1 MSSRELRQLIMDN
14 IAWMNRPENRN
25 QSPVIGRLRS
35 SQTRGG
41 RIEDDRDYLPSPERR
56 RRVRDPSR
64 RSVPE
69 ETRHRS
75 RSPHRPLPDRPISPE
90 PLPPTTRPD
99 NLRPAEVL
107 PPTTLPDNL
116 RPAEAL
122 PPTTL
127 PDNLRP
133 AEALPPTTR
142 PDNLRPAEVL
152 PPTTRP
158 DNLRPAEVLPP
169 TTLPDNLRPVEAL
182 PPTTLPDRHSSA
194 DASLPSSSNNRSGGN
209 EAATT
214 SGADPQPRFIPP
226 SVGTDAENQAG
237 LDSVEDTTPP
247 QAAPLRRRGRRRGMT
262 RIRQIERLPTRSA
275 TGQEEIPS
283 CAICLGDYEVGE
295 QLIVLPC
302 RHLFHQ
308 SCITPWLRQ
317 NRYCPY
323 CRQNCFQQNRQRRA

>member
-133 AEALPPTTR
+133 AEALPPTT
-142 PDNLRPAEVL
+142 
-152 PPTTRP
+152 
-158 DNLRPAEVLPP
+158 
-169 TTLPDNLRPVEAL
+169 
-182 PPTTLPDRHSSA
+182 LPDRHSSA

-214 SGADPQPRFIPP
+214 SGADPQPSFIPP

-237 LDSVEDTTPP
+237 LDLDEDTTPP

>member
-64 RSVPE
+64 RSVRE

-99 NLRPAEVL
+99 NLRPAEAL

-127 PDNLRP
+127 PD
-133 AEALPPTTR
+133 
-142 PDNLRPAEVL
+142 
-152 PPTTRP
+152 
-158 DNLRPAEVLPP
+158 
-169 TTLPDNLRPVEAL
+169 
-182 PPTTLPDRHSSA
+182 RHSSA
-194 DASLPSSSNNRSGGN
+194 DTSLPSSSNNRSGEN

-237 LDSVEDTTPP
+237 LDLDEDTTPP

>member
-64 RSVPE
+64 RSVRE

-90 PLPPTTRPD
+90 PLPPTP
-99 NLRPAEVL
+99 
-107 PPTTLPDNL
+107 LPDNL

-122 PPTTL
+122 PATTL

-133 AEALPPTTR
+133 A
-142 PDNLRPAEVL
+142 
-152 PPTTRP
+152 
-158 DNLRPAEVLPP
+158 
-169 TTLPDNLRPVEAL
+169 EAL

-214 SGADPQPRFIPP
+214 SGADPQPSFIPP

-237 LDSVEDTTPP
+237 LDSDEDTTPP

>member
-64 RSVPE
+64 RSVRE

-99 NLRPAEVL
+99 NLRPAEAL
-107 PPTTLPDNL
+107 PPTTRPDNL

-133 AEALPPTTR
+133 AEALPPTTL
-142 PDNLRPAEVL
+142 PDNLRPA
-152 PPTTRP
+152 
-158 DNLRPAEVLPP
+158 
-169 TTLPDNLRPVEAL
+169 EAL

-214 SGADPQPRFIPP
+214 SGADPQPNFIPP

-237 LDSVEDTTPP
+237 LDSDEDTTPP

>member
-64 RSVPE
+64 RSVRE

-99 NLRPAEVL
+99 NLRPAEAL

-133 AEALPPTTR
+133 A
-142 PDNLRPAEVL
+142 
-152 PPTTRP
+152 
-158 DNLRPAEVLPP
+158 
-169 TTLPDNLRPVEAL
+169 EAL

-214 SGADPQPRFIPP
+214 SGADPQPNFIPP

-237 LDSVEDTTPP
+237 LDSDEDTTPP

>member
-99 NLRPAEVL
+99 NLRPAEAL
-107 PPTTLPDNL
+107 PPTTRPDNL

-133 AEALPPTTR
+133 A
-142 PDNLRPAEVL
+142 
-152 PPTTRP
+152 
-158 DNLRPAEVLPP
+158 
-169 TTLPDNLRPVEAL
+169 EAL

-209 EAATT
+209 EVATI
-214 SGADPQPRFIPP
+214 SGADPQPSFIPP

-237 LDSVEDTTPP
+237 LDSDEDTTPP

>member
-133 AEALPPTTR
+133 AEALPPTT
-142 PDNLRPAEVL
+142 
-152 PPTTRP
+152 
-158 DNLRPAEVLPP
+158 
-169 TTLPDNLRPVEAL
+169 
-182 PPTTLPDRHSSA
+182 LPDRHSSA

-237 LDSVEDTTPP
+237 LDLDEDTTPP

-262 RIRQIERLPTRSA
+262 RIRQIECLPTRSA

>member
-41 RIEDDRDYLPSPERR
+41 RIEDDRDYVPSPERR

-64 RSVPE
+64 RSVRE

-99 NLRPAEVL
+99 NLRPAEAL

-133 AEALPPTTR
+133 A
-142 PDNLRPAEVL
+142 
-152 PPTTRP
+152 
-158 DNLRPAEVLPP
+158 
-169 TTLPDNLRPVEAL
+169 EAL

-214 SGADPQPRFIPP
+214 SGADPQPNFIPP